1 MSGGVAA
8 RGGDAEAVAPRPEEA
23 APRGPMSGVRVL
35 DLSSVIMGPVATQ
48 IFGDLGA
55 DVIVVEPAGGDI
67 NRRMGD
73 GPHPQLTGISLNV
86 LRNKRNIA
94 VDLKSP
100 QGHEAVLRLAA
111 TCDVVVTNLRPGPL
125 ARLGLAYEDVAA
137 VRPEIVFCQAVGF
150 PSDGIDADLPAF
162 DDVIQASGG
171 VADLMEQATGKPALL
186 PLLAADKVCGLTVA
200 YAVLAALFDRERT
213 GKGQKIEVAMV
224 DAFRAFMLV
233 DHGGAAIGRDP
244 RGPAGYRRILTPERR
259 PLPTADG
266 QISIY
271 PYTDAHIEV
280 LRSIGGDDVPEEVRT
295 LPQAQI
301 RRTPGALYKLLE
313 PVVRKRTTA
322 QWLEICRANAMPV
335 AEAPTIEALV
345 EGLPDAE
352 HPSAGPYKVIPT
364 AVRYGRTPAS
374 VRRPAPLVG
383 EHNVEILAEL
393 GYAEDDIAAMV
404 EAGILR
410 VE

>member
-1 MSGGVAA
+1 LSAAAGGPAPVVADGA
-8 RGGDAEAVAPRPEEA
+8 DDAD
-23 APRGPMSGVRVL
+23 APRGPLSGVRVL
-35 DLSSVIMGPVATQ
+35 DLSSVIMGPFATQ

-55 DVIVVEPAGGDI
+55 DVIHVEPAGGDI

-94 VDLKSP
+94 IDLKRP
-100 QGHEAVLRLAA
+100 EGLEAVLKLAA

-125 ARLGLAYEDVAA
+125 ARLGLAYEDLAA

-150 PSDGIDADLPAF
+150 PSDGIDADLAAF

-171 VADLMEQATGKPALL
+171 VADVMEQATGTPALL

-213 GKGQKIEVAMV
+213 GRGQKIEVPMV

-244 RGPAGYRRILTPERR
+244 QGPAGYRRILTPERR

-266 QISIY
+266 QIAIY
-271 PYTDAHIEV
+271 PYTDAHIAV
-280 LRSIGGDDVPEEVRT
+280 LRAIGGDDVPEEVRE

-301 RRTPGALYKLLE
+301 RRTPGALYKLLQ
-313 PVVRKRTTA
+313 PVLRKRTTA
-322 QWLEICRANAMPV
+322 EWLDICRADGMPV
-335 AEAPTIEALV
+335 SVAPTIEEMV
-345 EGLPDAE
+345 DGLPDAQ
-352 HPSAGPYKVIPT
+352 HPSAGPYKVIP
-364 AVRYGRTPAS
+364 APVRFGRTPAAS

-383 EHNVEILAEL
+383 QHNVEVLTEL
-393 GYAEDDIAAMV
+393 GYDEDEIAGLF
-404 EAGILR
+404 EAGVLR
-410 VE
+410 AD